1 MSFYKQILSTGKF
14 TKEKVESKKYLE
26 LISNLFEEEEPKK
39 EILGYNLNLVVEN
52 DVIYGILSNDN
63 EAVTFNIIFDKSD
76 LEVVLTNA
84 KKNNANETIIE
95 TYKNIVNFPVLI
107 QSSESINEDSNEFI
121 LEFADFVFGE

>member
-84 KKNNANETIIE
+84 KKNNANETVIE

-107 QSSESINEDSNEFI
+107 QSSESINEDLNEFI
-121 LEFADFVFGE
+121 LEFADFVFSE